1 MGCASSSS
9 KGQNKLKGKSSKH
22 LVVRNVIVKSND
34 IEDMQ
39 KLVIVGDWGVGKTSL
54 FYYEQDI
61 PTTDHD
67 EPVDMLNK
75 RIHTQSGPLILKV
88 VDTGGEERWETL
100 ANSFY
105 RGAKAVIIMYEIS
118 RLQSFNNI
126 KSWIDNVLDKC
137 SSRTKIVIVGNKI
150 DIEENREV
158 DREDVE
164 DICSRYNIPHHEI
177 SVKEDINVKELFVFI
192 AEELMRE

>member
-1 MGCASSSS
+1 
-9 KGQNKLKGKSSKH
+9 
-22 LVVRNVIVKSND
+22 
-34 IEDMQ
+34 
-39 KLVIVGDWGVGKTSL
+39 
-54 FYYEQDI
+54 
-61 PTTDHD
+61 
-67 EPVDMLNK
+67 MLNK